1 MGKEKASTSPSLR
14 RTSMKICLRLHMS
27 KIFDSGWASKL
38 LELFRS
44 YGDVTA
50 VVSGTTSTAAIMDS
64 GLDVTPLRE
73 RFVD

>member
-1 MGKEKASTSPSLR
+1 
-14 RTSMKICLRLHMS
+14 MKICLRLHMS
-27 KIFDSGWASKL
+27 KIFDSVWASKL

-50 VVSGTTSTAAIMDS
+50 VVSGTASTVAMMDS

-73 RFVD
+73 ARLGSSLSRAATITLVST